1 MPQIDMHSH
10 IIPAEFPPPSLSR
23 TESWPRVEVAESGQG
38 RVVVSGS
45 VRYNAHELYYDRERR
60 LENMAAHGIDAE
72 VISPL
77 PNLMNYT
84 LPADEGSAYCRA
96 LNEYILEVCQADSK
110 RFFGLATLPLQ
121 DPDFASKE
129 LTALKQSG
137 ISGVI
142 VGSSVNGVSIAAER
156 FRGVFQELERLDLPV
171 FVHTITPG
179 PGEHLPQSAA
189 LTFGFAAEIALAT
202 AGLLTGGIVE
212 ACPDLRIAVSH
223 GGGGFALMLARARYF
238 WGRTWNEE
246 PPLEGFG
253 RGPDP
258 AQLARRLWYDA
269 LVHDAR
275 ALRYLVEMLGP
286 SRLMLGSDFPAMS
299 REQPHG
305 KTLRSL
311 GLSDDDVQDIAWRN
325 AFRWLGVSAPAL

>member
-10 IIPAEFPPPSLSR
+10 IIPAEFPQASLSG
-23 TESWPRVEVAESGQG
+23 TEAWPHVEAVESGHG
-38 RVVVSGS
+38 RVVVSGP

-60 LENMAAHGIDAE
+60 LENMAAHGVDAE

-84 LPADEGSAYCRA
+84 LAPADGAAYCRA
-96 LNEYILEVCQADSK
+96 INEYILEVCHAEPQ
-110 RFFGLATLPLQ
+110 RFFGLGTLPLQ
-121 DPDFASKE
+121 DPDIAARE
-129 LTALKQSG
+129 VTALKQSG
-137 ISGVI
+137 LAGVI
-142 VGSSVNGVSIAAER
+142 VGSSIAGVSIADAR
-156 FRGVFQELERLDLPV
+156 FRGVFQELERLDLAV

-202 AGLLTGGIVE
+202 AGLLTDGTVE
-212 ACPDLRIAVSH
+212 ACPNLRIAISH

-246 PPLEGFG
+246 PPLDGFG
-253 RGPDP
+253 RGADP
-258 AQLARRLWYDA
+258 TLLARRLWYDA

-305 KTLRSL
+305 KTLRML

-325 AFRWLGVSAPAL
+325 AFRWLFSTPLSA